1 MRHVYC
7 PTGYGDYGTRFNWGL
22 GKITVVHS
30 HAECAARCTRYAG
43 HQYNGGCK
51 TYMTGMYAGMVF
63 CRSYGGNARSMPC
76 AAWAVPNH
84 PGMFSGALGHV
95 HGRTHQENVGGNCCS
110 RTSSVM
116 DAMAIERG
124 F

>member
-1 MRHVYC
+1 LLAC
-7 PTGYGDYGTRFNWGL
+7 SYGTRFNWGL
-22 GKITVVHS
+22 GKITVVRG

-51 TYMTGMYAGMVF
+51 AYMTGMYAGMLF
-63 CRSYGGNARSMPC
+63 CRSYGGSGRSVAC
-76 AAWAVPNH
+76 APWAVPNH
-84 PGMFSGALGHV
+84 SGMYSGALGHM
-95 HGRTHQENVGGNCCS
+95 HGRTHQENIGGNCCS

-124 F
+124 V